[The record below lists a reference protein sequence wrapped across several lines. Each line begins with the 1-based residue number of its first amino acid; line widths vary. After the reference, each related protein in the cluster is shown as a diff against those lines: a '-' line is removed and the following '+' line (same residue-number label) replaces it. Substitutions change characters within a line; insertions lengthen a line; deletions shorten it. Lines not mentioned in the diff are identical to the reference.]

1 MAAYHALTQ
10 SDAVMSITPHQ
21 AKYYAYE
28 LLKKADSESS
38 EKFGV
43 TLMDAQ
49 VELNPHQVEAALF
62 AFKSPY
68 SKGAI
73 LADEVGLGKTIE
85 AGILLSQKWAE
96 HKRKILI
103 ICPSALRKQWVNELA
118 DKFYLKSE
126 VVESKAFNSKY
137 KNGSK
142 NPFDD
147 GKTIKIC
154 SYQYASKKAEFIEL
168 TSWDLVVLDEA
179 HYLRNVHKNPD
190 SIAATIKHAIK
201 DYKKILLTATPL
213 QNRLD
218 ELFGLV
224 SFIDQDIFG
233 DLKTFRKQYVNGDG
247 NLADLK
253 DILKNI
259 IHRTLRKDVR
269 EFVPYRERIPITQ
282 IFTPTDAEKKLYNNV
297 LEYLRSE
304 KIYAL
309 PRAQRHLME
318 SVMFKLLGSSSFA
331 IGKTLEV
338 LIKRLNIILA
348 TSKVVEEEI
357 ISWFE
362 EEYEN
367 YEDELEED
375 EHTDAEEE
383 DIQEIT
389 AEDKINIEKE
399 IASLTE
405 YLLLANSIEHNE
417 KGEKLIVAL
426 ETGFEKLQELGANTK
441 ALIFTES
448 TRTQKYLFERLSKEK
463 YQGKILLFNGN
474 NNDELSSS
482 IYQKWINDKSNY
494 GKITHSKSVDIR
506 NALVDAF
513 KSDDYQIMI
522 ATEAAAEGINLQFC
536 SMVVNYDLPWN
547 PQRIEQ
553 RIGRCHR
560 YGQQHDVVVVNFLN
574 SDNEVEQ
581 RVFELLEQK
590 YQLFQGVFGAS
601 DHVLGSIENGVDFE
615 KRIIE
620 IYKKCRT
627 KEEIDKYFTA
637 LKAEFEEAIDKKIKE
652 VQTVLFENFEGSV
665 INKLR
670 ITYSETKTFL
680 EKYEKWLWEITR
692 FYLATIAE
700 FERQDYTF
708 TLTETGERYTL
719 NKKRTDAKHYRIQSE
734 VAQKLLL
741 RAKNEKAEN
750 VHLVFDL
757 ASSPIK
763 YADLNELR
771 SKKGLLKISNLSVH
785 SDIEQHDTLIF
796 SAITEDNK
804 ILPEESI
811 RDLMNV
817 NAVTEAYVNLPKVNI
832 DSRHQRNKKV
842 KLEHLEKTDTA
853 FMQREFT
860 KFERWADDKIKSLE
874 IDLKEERQKLKDL
887 EREQHR
893 ENILAAE
900 LVELQEKISRI
911 KRKYNRLRQ
920 EIYDRED
927 EINQQRDD
935 MIAEAKSKLT
945 RTIKEDELFTV
956 SFEII

>member
-1 MAAYHALTQ
+1 
-10 SDAVMSITPHQ
+10 MSISNYQ

-28 LLKKADSESS
+28 LLKRASSDSS
-38 EKFGV
+38 EKFGA

-85 AGILLSQKWAE
+85 AGILLSQQWAE
-96 HKRKILI
+96 NKKRILI
-103 ICPSALRKQWVNELA
+103 ICPSSLRKQWVNELA

-126 VVESKAFNSKY
+126 VIESKNFNAKY
-137 KNGSK
+137 KAGNK

-154 SYQYASKKAEFIEL
+154 SYQYASKKAEYIQL
-168 TSWDLVVLDEA
+168 TSWDLIVMDEA
-179 HYLRNVHKNPD
+179 HYLRNVHKNPE
-190 SIAATIKHAIK
+190 SIAAKIKNAIK

-218 ELFGLV
+218 ELYGLV
-224 SFIDQDIFG
+224 SIIDQSVFG
-233 DLKTFRKQYVNGDG
+233 DIKTFRKQYANGDID
-247 NLADLK
+247 LIELK
-253 DILKNI
+253 DKLKPI
-259 IHRTLRKDVR
+259 IHRTLRQDVR

-282 IFTPTDAEKKLYNNV
+282 QFIPTKEETLLYNNV
-297 LEYLRSE
+297 LEYLRNE
-304 KIYAL
+304 TIYAL

-331 IGKTLEV
+331 IGKTLEA
-338 LIKRLNIILA
+338 LIKRLNIMLS
-348 TSKVVEEEI
+348 TSKVVEDEI
-357 ISWFE
+357 ITWFE

-367 YEDELEED
+367 FDDERDEEALEK
-375 EHTDAEEE
+375 EE
-383 DIQEIT
+383 QLTEIT
-389 AEDKINIEKE
+389 AQDKENITKE
-399 IASLTE
+399 ISKLTE

-426 ETGFEKLQELGANTK
+426 DTGFSKLKELGANQK

-463 YQGKILLFNGN
+463 YNGKILLFNGS

-482 IYQKWINDKSNY
+482 IYQKWIADKNNY
-494 GKITHSKSVDIR
+494 GKLSNSKSVDIR

-560 YGQQHDVVVVNFLN
+560 YGQLHDVVVVNFLN
-574 SDNEVEQ
+574 SENEVEN

-590 YQLFQGVFGAS
+590 YNLFQGVFGSS
-601 DHVLGSIENGVDFE
+601 DHVLGAIENGVDFE
-615 KRIIE
+615 KRMIE
-620 IYKKCRT
+620 AYKKCRT
-627 KEEIDKYFTA
+627 KEEIEVYFKA
-637 LKAEFEEAIDKKIKE
+637 LEEEFKDAIDQRIKE
-652 VQTVLFENFEGSV
+652 VQSVLFENFEGSV

-680 EKYEKWLWEITR
+680 EKFEKWLWEITR
-692 FYLATIAE
+692 YYLQTLAE
-700 FERQDYTF
+700 FEADDFTF
-708 TLTETGERYTL
+708 TLIESGDRYTL
-719 NKKRTDAKHYRIQSE
+719 NKKRTDAKHYRIQSD
-734 VAQKLLL
+734 VAQKLLA
-741 RAKNEKAEN
+741 RAKAEKTDKA
-750 VHLVFDL
+750 HLIFDL
-757 ASSPIK
+757 SSSPIRYK
-763 YADLNELR
+763 ELE
-771 SKKGLLKISNLSVH
+771 SLKGTKGLLKISNLAVLSE
-785 SDIEQHDTLIF
+785 IEEHDTLILTGTTKEKIVI
-796 SAITEDNK
+796 SEPNIRNLLNGTIKTEKFAKYDTDELEK
-804 ILPEESI
+804 Q
-811 RDLMNV
+811 
-817 NAVTEAYVNLPKVNI
+817 
-832 DSRHQRNKKV
+832 HQKNKKQ
-842 KLEHLEKTDTA
+842 KLDYLEKTDAA

-860 KFERWADDKIKSLE
+860 KFEHWADDKIRSLE
-874 IDLKEERQKLKDL
+874 IDLKEERQRIREL
-887 EREQHR
+887 ERDQHK
-893 ENILAAE
+893 ENILAEE
-900 LVELQEKISRI
+900 LIELQEKISKI

-927 EINQQRDD
+927 EINEQRDN
-935 MIAEAKSKLT
+935 MITEAKGKLT
-945 RTIKEDELFTV
+945 RTIKEEELFTV

>member
-1 MAAYHALTQ
+1 M
-10 SDAVMSITPHQ
+10 ITSYQ

-28 LLKKADSESS
+28 LLKRASSDSS
-38 EKFGV
+38 EKFGA

-85 AGILLSQKWAE
+85 AGILLSQQWAE
-96 HKRKILI
+96 NKKRILI
-103 ICPSALRKQWVNELA
+103 ICPSSLRKQWVNELS

-126 VVESKAFNSKY
+126 VMESRNFNAKY
-137 KNGSK
+137 KDGNK

-154 SYQYASKKAEFIEL
+154 SYQYASKKADYIQL
-168 TSWDLVVLDEA
+168 TSWDIVVLDEA
-179 HYLRNVHKNPD
+179 HYLRNVHKNPE
-190 SIAATIKHAIK
+190 SIAAKIKNAIK

-224 SFIDQDIFG
+224 SIIDQTVFG
-233 DLKTFRKQYVNGDG
+233 DIKTFRKQYVNGEV
-247 NLADLK
+247 DLLE
-253 DILKNI
+253 LKEKLKSI
-259 IHRTLRKDVR
+259 IHRTLRQDVR

-282 IFTPTDAEKKLYNNV
+282 QFIPTKEETQLYNNV
-297 LEYLRSE
+297 LNYLRSE
-304 KIYAL
+304 TIYAL

-331 IGKTLEV
+331 IGKTLEA
-338 LIKRLNIILA
+338 LIKRLNTTLA

-367 YEDELEED
+367 FDDER
-375 EHTDAEEE
+375 EEE
-383 DIQEIT
+383 EEESEDFAEIT
-389 AEDKINIEKE
+389 LLDKENIEKE
-399 IASLTE
+399 IAKLTE

-426 ETGFEKLQELGANTK
+426 DTGFSKLKELGANQK

-463 YQGKILLFNGN
+463 YNGKIVLFNGN
-474 NNDELSSS
+474 NNDELSGA
-482 IYQKWINDKSNY
+482 IYQKWVEDKNNY
-494 GKITHSKSVDIR
+494 GKLTHSKSVDIR

-560 YGQQHDVVVVNFLN
+560 YGQLHDVVVVNFLN
-574 SDNEVEQ
+574 SENEVEN

-590 YQLFQGVFGAS
+590 YNLFQGVFGSS
-601 DHVLGSIENGVDFE
+601 DHVLGAIENGVDFE
-615 KRIIE
+615 KRMIE
-620 IYKKCRT
+620 AYKKCRT
-627 KEEIDKYFTA
+627 KEEIEVYFKA
-637 LKAEFEEAIDKKIKE
+637 LEEEFKDAIDQRIKE
-652 VQTVLFENFEGSV
+652 VQSVLFENFEGSV

-680 EKYEKWLWEITR
+680 EKFEKWLWEITR
-692 FYLATIAE
+692 YYLKTLAE
-700 FERQDYTF
+700 FEPEDFTF
-708 TLTETGERYTL
+708 TLLDSGDRYTL
-719 NKKRTDAKHYRIQSE
+719 NKKRTDARHYRIQSE
-734 VAQKLLL
+734 VAQKLL
-741 RAKNEKAEN
+741 AKAKAEKTDKAN
-750 VHLVFDL
+750 LIFDL
-757 ASSPIK
+757 SSSPIRYK
-763 YADLNELR
+763 ELEQLR
-771 SKKGLLKISNLSVH
+771 GTKGLLKISNLAVH
-785 SDIEQHDTLIF
+785 SEIEQHDTLILTGTTKDKKVL
-796 SAITEDNK
+796 SEQN
-804 ILPEESI
+804 L
-811 RDLMNV
+811 RDLLNV
-817 NAVTEAYVNLPKVNI
+817 TIQTDAFAKFDLEELEKQ
-832 DSRHQRNKKV
+832 HQKNKKQ
-842 KLEHLEKTDTA
+842 KLDYLEKTDAA

-860 KFERWADDKIKSLE
+860 KFEHWADDKIRSLE
-874 IDLKEERQKLKDL
+874 IDLKEERQKLREL
-887 EREQHR
+887 EREQHK
-893 ENILAAE
+893 ENILAEE
-900 LVELQEKISRI
+900 LIELQEKISKI

-927 EINQQRDD
+927 EINEQRDS

-945 RTIKEDELFTV
+945 RTIKEEELFTV

>member
-1 MAAYHALTQ
+1 M
-10 SDAVMSITPHQ
+10 ITSYQ

-28 LLKKADSESS
+28 LLKRASSDSS
-38 EKFGV
+38 EKFGA

-85 AGILLSQKWAE
+85 AGILLSQQWAE
-96 HKRKILI
+96 NKKRILI
-103 ICPSALRKQWVNELA
+103 ICPSSLRKQWVNELS

-126 VVESKAFNSKY
+126 VMESRNFNAKY
-137 KNGSK
+137 KDGNK

-154 SYQYASKKAEFIEL
+154 SYQYASKKADYIQL
-168 TSWDLVVLDEA
+168 TSWDIVVLDEA
-179 HYLRNVHKNPD
+179 HYLRNVHKNPE
-190 SIAATIKHAIK
+190 SIAAKIKNAIK

-224 SFIDQDIFG
+224 SIIDQTVFG
-233 DLKTFRKQYVNGDG
+233 DIKTFRKQYVNGEV
-247 NLADLK
+247 DLLE
-253 DILKNI
+253 LKEKLKSI
-259 IHRTLRKDVR
+259 IHRTLRQDVR

-282 IFTPTDAEKKLYNNV
+282 QFIPTKEETQLYNNV
-297 LEYLRSE
+297 LNYLRSE
-304 KIYAL
+304 TIYAL

-331 IGKTLEV
+331 IGKTLEA
-338 LIKRLNIILA
+338 LIKRLNTTLA

-367 YEDELEED
+367 FDDER
-375 EHTDAEEE
+375 EEE
-383 DIQEIT
+383 EEESEDFAEIT
-389 AEDKINIEKE
+389 LLDKENIEKE
-399 IASLTE
+399 IAKLTE

-426 ETGFEKLQELGANTK
+426 DTGFSKLKELGANQK

-463 YQGKILLFNGN
+463 YNGKIVLFNGN
-474 NNDELSSS
+474 NNDELSGA
-482 IYQKWINDKSNY
+482 IYQKWVEDKNNY
-494 GKITHSKSVDIR
+494 GKLTHSKSVDIR

-560 YGQQHDVVVVNFLN
+560 YGQLHDVVVVNFLN
-574 SDNEVEQ
+574 SENEVEN

-590 YQLFQGVFGAS
+590 YNLFQGVFGSS
-601 DHVLGSIENGVDFE
+601 DHVLGAIENGVDFE
-615 KRIIE
+615 KRMIE
-620 IYKKCRT
+620 AYKKCRT
-627 KEEIDKYFTA
+627 KEEIEVYFKA
-637 LKAEFEEAIDKKIKE
+637 LEEEFKDAIDQRIKE
-652 VQTVLFENFEGSV
+652 VQSVLFENFEGSV

-680 EKYEKWLWEITR
+680 EKFEKCL
-692 FYLATIAE
+692 FYLAVC
-700 FERQDYTF
+700 RSSNC
-708 TLTETGERYTL
+708 L
-719 NKKRTDAKHYRIQSE
+719 NK
-734 VAQKLLL
+734 
-741 RAKNEKAEN
+741 
-750 VHLVFDL
+750 
-757 ASSPIK
+757 
-763 YADLNELR
+763 
-771 SKKGLLKISNLSVH
+771 
-785 SDIEQHDTLIF
+785 
-796 SAITEDNK
+796 
-804 ILPEESI
+804 
-811 RDLMNV
+811 
-817 NAVTEAYVNLPKVNI
+817 
-832 DSRHQRNKKV
+832 
-842 KLEHLEKTDTA
+842 
-853 FMQREFT
+853 
-860 KFERWADDKIKSLE
+860 
-874 IDLKEERQKLKDL
+874 
-887 EREQHR
+887 
-893 ENILAAE
+893 
-900 LVELQEKISRI
+900 
-911 KRKYNRLRQ
+911 
-920 EIYDRED
+920 
-927 EINQQRDD
+927 
-935 MIAEAKSKLT
+935 
-945 RTIKEDELFTV
+945 
-956 SFEII
+956 

>member
-1 MAAYHALTQ
+1 M
-10 SDAVMSITPHQ
+10 ITPYQ

-28 LLKKADSESS
+28 LLKRASSDST
-38 EKFGV
+38 EKFGA

-85 AGILLSQKWAE
+85 AGILLSQQWAE
-96 HKRKILI
+96 NKKRILI

-126 VVESKAFNSKY
+126 VMESKNFKAKY
-137 KNGSK
+137 KEGIK

-154 SYQYASKKAEFIEL
+154 SYQYASRQAEFIQL

-190 SIAATIKHAIK
+190 SIAARIKHAIK
-201 DYKKILLTATPL
+201 DYKKVLLTATPL

-218 ELFGLV
+218 ELYGLV
-224 SFIDQDIFG
+224 SFVDQNIFG
-233 DLKTFRKQYVNGDG
+233 DIKSFRKQYVNGDG
-247 NLADLK
+247 DLIDLK
-253 DILKNI
+253 EKLKPI
-259 IHRTLRKDVR
+259 INRTLRQDVR

-282 IFTPTDAEKKLYNNV
+282 QFVPTKEEKELYQNV
-297 LEYLRSE
+297 MEYLRGE
-304 KIYAL
+304 TIYAL

-331 IGKTLEV
+331 IGKTLEA
-338 LIKRLNIILA
+338 LIKRLNAILA
-348 TSKVVEEEI
+348 NSKVVEDEI

-367 YEDELEED
+367 FDDERD
-375 EHTDAEEE
+375 DEEE
-383 DIQEIT
+383 EEEETDDAQPEIT
-389 AEDKINIEKE
+389 AQDKANIEQE
-399 IASLTE
+399 IATLTS
-405 YLLLANSIEHNE
+405 YLVQANNIEQNE

-426 ETGFEKLQELGANTK
+426 ETGFSKLKELGANQK

-448 TRTQKYLFERLSKEK
+448 TRTQQYLFERLSKEK
-463 YQGKILLFNGN
+463 YQGKIVLFNGKN
-474 NNDELSSS
+474 SDEISKT
-482 IYQKWINDKSNY
+482 IYQNWVADKNNY
-494 GKITHSKSVDIR
+494 GKLTHSRNVDIR

-560 YGQQHDVVVVNFLN
+560 YGQLHDVVVVNFLN
-574 SDNEVEQ
+574 SENEVES

-590 YQLFQGVFGAS
+590 YNLFQGVFGSS

-615 KRIIE
+615 KRMIE
-620 IYKKCRT
+620 AYKRCRT
-627 KEEIDKYFTA
+627 KEEIDAYFKA
-637 LKAEFEEAIDKKIKE
+637 LEEEFKDAIDQRIKE
-652 VQTVLFENFEGSV
+652 VQSVLFENFEGSV

-670 ITYSETKTFL
+670 ITYSDTKTFL
-680 EKYEKWLWEITR
+680 EKFEKWLWEITR
-692 FYLATIAE
+692 YYLQNLAKFEAE
-700 FERQDYTF
+700 DYTF
-708 TLTETGERYTL
+708 KLSDSGEKYTL
-719 NKKRTDAKHYRIQSE
+719 NKRRTDAKHYRIQSD
-734 VAQKLLL
+734 VAQKILA
-741 RAKNEKAEN
+741 RAKAEKTEKA
-750 VHLVFDL
+750 HLIFDL
-757 ASSPIK
+757 ASSPFR
-763 YADLNELR
+763 YNELEQLR
-771 SKKGLLKISNLSVH
+771 GTKGVLKISNLAVH
-785 SDIEQHDTLIF
+785 SDIEQHDTLIL
-796 SAITEDNK
+796 SGVTTDHQLLTENN
-804 ILPEESI
+804 L
-811 RDLMNV
+811 RDLLNLKIE
-817 NAVTEAYVNLPKVNI
+817 TEAFAKFETDALEKL
-832 DSRHQRNKKV
+832 HQKNKKQ
-842 KLEHLEKTDTA
+842 KLDFMEKTDAA

-860 KFERWADDKIKSLE
+860 KFEHWADDKIRALE
-874 IDLKEERQKLKDL
+874 IELKEERSKLRDL
-887 EREQHR
+887 EREQHK
-893 ENILAAE
+893 ENILAEE
-900 LVELQEKISRI
+900 LVALQEKISRI

-927 EINQQRDD
+927 EINEERDA
-935 MIAEAKSKLT
+935 MIDEAKRKLT
-945 RTIKEDELFTV
+945 RTIKEEELFTV
-956 SFEII
+956 SFEIV

>member
-1 MAAYHALTQ
+1 M
-10 SDAVMSITPHQ
+10 ITSYQ

-28 LLKKADSESS
+28 LLKRASSDSS
-38 EKFGV
+38 EKFGA

-85 AGILLSQKWAE
+85 AGILLSQQWAE
-96 HKRKILI
+96 NKKRILI
-103 ICPSALRKQWVNELA
+103 ICPSSLRKQWVNELS

-126 VVESKAFNSKY
+126 VMESRNFNAKY
-137 KNGSK
+137 KDGNK

-154 SYQYASKKAEFIEL
+154 SYQYASKKADYIQL
-168 TSWDLVVLDEA
+168 TSWDIVVLDEA
-179 HYLRNVHKNPD
+179 HYLRNVHKNPE
-190 SIAATIKHAIK
+190 SIAAKIKNAIK

-224 SFIDQDIFG
+224 SIIDQTVFG
-233 DLKTFRKQYVNGDG
+233 DIKTFRKQYVNGEV
-247 NLADLK
+247 DLLE
-253 DILKNI
+253 LKEKLKSI
-259 IHRTLRKDVR
+259 IHRTLRQDVR

-282 IFTPTDAEKKLYNNV
+282 QFIPTKEETQLYNNV
-297 LEYLRSE
+297 LNYLRSE
-304 KIYAL
+304 TIYAL

-331 IGKTLEV
+331 IGKTLEA
-338 LIKRLNIILA
+338 LIKRLNTTLA

-367 YEDELEED
+367 FDDER
-375 EHTDAEEE
+375 EEE
-383 DIQEIT
+383 EEESEDFAEIT
-389 AEDKINIEKE
+389 LLDKENIEKE
-399 IASLTE
+399 IAKLTE

-426 ETGFEKLQELGANTK
+426 DTGFSKLKELGANQK

-463 YQGKILLFNGN
+463 YNGKIVLFNGN
-474 NNDELSSS
+474 NKDELSGA
-482 IYQKWINDKSNY
+482 IYQKWVEDKNNY
-494 GKITHSKSVDIR
+494 GKLTHSKSVDIR

-560 YGQQHDVVVVNFLN
+560 YGQLHDVVVVNFLN
-574 SDNEVEQ
+574 SENEVEN

-590 YQLFQGVFGAS
+590 YNLFQGVFGSS
-601 DHVLGSIENGVDFE
+601 DHVLGAIENGVDFE
-615 KRIIE
+615 KRMIE
-620 IYKKCRT
+620 AYKKCRT
-627 KEEIDKYFTA
+627 KEEIEVYFKA
-637 LKAEFEEAIDKKIKE
+637 LEEEFKDAIDQRIKE
-652 VQTVLFENFEGSV
+652 VQSVLFENFEGSV

-680 EKYEKWLWEITR
+680 EKFEKWLWEITR
-692 FYLATIAE
+692 YYLKTLAE
-700 FERQDYTF
+700 FEPEDFTF
-708 TLTETGERYTL
+708 TLLDSGDRYTL
-719 NKKRTDAKHYRIQSE
+719 NKKRTDARHYRIQSE
-734 VAQKLLL
+734 VAQKLL
-741 RAKNEKAEN
+741 AKAKAEKTDKAN
-750 VHLVFDL
+750 LIFDL
-757 ASSPIK
+757 SSSPIRYK
-763 YADLNELR
+763 ELEQLR
-771 SKKGLLKISNLSVH
+771 GTKGLLKISNLAVH
-785 SDIEQHDTLIF
+785 SEIEQHDTLILTGTTKDKKVL
-796 SAITEDNK
+796 SEQN
-804 ILPEESI
+804 L
-811 RDLMNV
+811 RDLLNV
-817 NAVTEAYVNLPKVNI
+817 TIQTDAFAKFDLEELEKQ
-832 DSRHQRNKKV
+832 HQKNKKQ
-842 KLEHLEKTDTA
+842 KLDYLEKTDAA

-860 KFERWADDKIKSLE
+860 KFEHWADDKIRSLE
-874 IDLKEERQKLKDL
+874 IDLKEERQKLREL
-887 EREQHR
+887 EREQHK
-893 ENILAAE
+893 ENILAEE
-900 LVELQEKISRI
+900 LIELQEKISKI

-927 EINQQRDD
+927 EINEQRDS

-945 RTIKEDELFTV
+945 RTIKEEELFTV

>member
-1 MAAYHALTQ
+1 
-10 SDAVMSITPHQ
+10 MSISSYQ

-28 LLKKADSESS
+28 LLKRASSDSS
-38 EKFGV
+38 EKFGA

-85 AGILLSQKWAE
+85 AGILLSQQWAE
-96 HKRKILI
+96 NKKRILI
-103 ICPSALRKQWVNELA
+103 ICPSSLRKQWVNELA

-126 VVESKAFNSKY
+126 VMESKNFNAKY
-137 KNGSK
+137 KAGNK

-154 SYQYASKKAEFIEL
+154 SYQFASIKSEYIQL
-168 TSWDLVVLDEA
+168 TSWDLIVLDEA
-179 HYLRNVHKNPD
+179 HYLRNVHKNPE
-190 SIAATIKHAIK
+190 SIAAKIKNAIK

-224 SFIDQDIFG
+224 SIIDQTVFG
-233 DLKTFRKQYVNGDG
+233 DIKTFRKQYANGDID
-247 NLADLK
+247 LIELK
-253 DILKNI
+253 DKLKSI

-282 IFTPTDAEKKLYNNV
+282 QFIPTKEESLLYNNV
-297 LEYLRSE
+297 LEYLRNE
-304 KIYAL
+304 TIYAL

-331 IGKTLEV
+331 IGKTLEA
-338 LIKRLNIILA
+338 LIKRLNVMLS
-348 TSKVVEEEI
+348 TSKVVEDEI
-357 ISWFE
+357 ITWFE

-367 YEDELEED
+367 FDDERD
-375 EHTDAEEE
+375 EEE
-383 DIQEIT
+383 ANKEELLTEIT
-389 AEDKINIEKE
+389 AQDKENINKE
-399 IASLTE
+399 IGKLTE

-426 ETGFEKLQELGANTK
+426 DTGFSKLKELGANQK

-463 YQGKILLFNGN
+463 YNGKIVLFNGS

-482 IYQKWINDKSNY
+482 IYQKWIADKNNY
-494 GKITHSKSVDIR
+494 GKLSNSKSVDIR

-560 YGQQHDVVVVNFLN
+560 YGQLHDVVVVNFLN
-574 SDNEVEQ
+574 SENEVEN

-590 YQLFQGVFGAS
+590 YNLFQGVFGSS
-601 DHVLGSIENGVDFE
+601 DHVLGAIENGVDFE
-615 KRIIE
+615 KRMIE
-620 IYKKCRT
+620 AYKKCRS
-627 KEEIDKYFTA
+627 KEEIEVYFKS
-637 LKAEFEEAIDKKIKE
+637 LEEEFKDAIDQRIKQ
-652 VQTVLFENFEGSV
+652 VQSVLFENFEGSV

-680 EKYEKWLWEITR
+680 EKFEKWLWEITR
-692 FYLATIAE
+692 YYLQTLAE
-700 FERQDYTF
+700 FEADDYTF
-708 TLTETGERYTL
+708 KLIESGDRYTL

-734 VAQKLLL
+734 VAQKLLA
-741 RAKNEKAEN
+741 RAKTEKTDKA
-750 VHLVFDL
+750 HLIFDL
-757 ASSPIK
+757 SLSPIR
-763 YADLNELR
+763 YNELE
-771 SKKGLLKISNLSVH
+771 SLKGTKGLLKISNLAVLSE
-785 SDIEQHDTLIF
+785 IEEHDTLIL
-796 SAITEDNK
+796 TGTTKEK
-804 ILPEESI
+804 IVISEQNI
-811 RDLMNV
+811 RDLLNG
-817 NAVTEAYVNLPKVNI
+817 NIKTEKFAKYETEELE
-832 DSRHQRNKKV
+832 RQHQKNKKQ
-842 KLEHLEKTDTA
+842 KLDYLEKTDAA

-860 KFERWADDKIKSLE
+860 KFEHWADDKIRSLE
-874 IDLKEERQKLKDL
+874 IDLKEERQKMREL
-887 EREQHR
+887 ERDQHK
-893 ENILAAE
+893 ENILAEE
-900 LVELQEKISRI
+900 LIELQEKISKIR
-911 KRKYNRLRQ
+911 RKYNRLRQ

-927 EINQQRDD
+927 EINEQRDN
-935 MIAEAKSKLT
+935 MITEAKGKLT
-945 RTIKEDELFTV
+945 RTIREEELFTV